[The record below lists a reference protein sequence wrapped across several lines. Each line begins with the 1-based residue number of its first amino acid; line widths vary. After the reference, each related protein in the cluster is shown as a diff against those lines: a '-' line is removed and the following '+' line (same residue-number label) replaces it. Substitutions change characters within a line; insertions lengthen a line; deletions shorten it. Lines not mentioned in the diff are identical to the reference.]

1 MASSK
6 YDGHVR
12 IDTRL
17 DTDAFEQGIDEINKG
32 LKNTDKSISNLSE
45 DIKNMFS
52 ADFGKV
58 KDEITNNTK
67 SLDEQKKNV
76 DGLNNAYK
84 KTRDEAAEIAMEMER
99 LESKSGN
106 NERLSQINA
115 LKSSLKELQEKGFY
129 FGNDEFDEAYIKLK
143 ELEKEVKIYRK
154 DLDST
159 ATNGIFSNK
168 LTEELYEAKNALEAL
183 KNKGLSFGDDEFDEA
198 YIKLKELENEVKIY
212 KKELDNTATNST
224 FSSKLI
230 EDLYEAK
237 NTLESLKNQG
247 LSFGDDDFDAAYS
260 AYFQANNA
268 VREYR
273 KFLEAANSTSE
284 ESTESTSR
292 LAYAL
297 NGAKKA
303 FSTAGQVSKKVLSAM
318 WSMAKRA
325 FRAITGGSKS
335 SKKGID
341 LMNTSLGKAI
351 TRIGRMA
358 KTILVFRLF
367 RTALTNLK
375 NYFGDLIKSNEQFTN
390 SLGRVKGNLRTA
402 FMPVFDAIMP
412 AVNALM
418 SALVKLSGYL
428 AQITTTIFGKS
439 ISASQ
444 KQAKAL
450 DAVSSSAKK
459 ANKALGKYD
468 ELNVISSDKDSSSG
482 SSSGTIEPIYGDIE
496 TSDAIS
502 EYIKRLKEA
511 FKNGDYEGVGAII
524 GESINNALE
533 SIDWNSIQ
541 SKAGK
546 LTTNATRILN
556 GLMQNVD
563 FHLIGSTIGNG
574 LNTAIEVA
582 FSFVST
588 FDWKTAGKSVGDL
601 INGLF
606 DTVDWDKLSKSI
618 TKGIDGI
625 FTTIDTALT
634 TIDFSNI
641 GWSFADIVN
650 SLINVDWG
658 QVATTISD
666 CFSGMLD
673 FIIAA
678 LSEIDWEQLGRD
690 VVDFLCNIDWLTLL
704 EKLGKIL
711 LLALWGI
718 GNTILGALSEI
729 GTKLWTVLK
738 DTFGS
743 IADWFKEKFD
753 KAYENICKVFAGI
766 GDWFKERWN
775 DICTAFSNVGDWFK
789 EKFNKAKDNIHSAF
803 SGIGN
808 WFRDRKNEIT
818 GFFSGIPD
826 WFKTKFTNA
835 FDNIKEVF
843 SISKIKTHFT
853 SIWTTITDVF
863 KKVPEWFEDK
873 FKTAWENVKNV
884 FSKGSKVFSGM
895 TDSIA
900 DQFKRI
906 VNMLIDGINDV
917 VAFPF
922 NKINQ
927 MLNKIR
933 NVSIMKLKPFKNLW
947 SQDPISI
954 PKIPR
959 LATGAVIPPN
969 KEFLAVLGDQ
979 RHGQNIEAPAELIKK
994 MAKEAIDEAG
1004 GSGDCDVTVNVYLEG
1019 DAAGIVKLVK
1029 TEQIKESKR
1038 KPLNPKP
1045 VTL

>member
-32 LKNTDKSISNLSE
+32 LENTEKSINSFGSRLKNLFSLNTIHKFCSMWIELLKTKEVKEAEAEINNLSTE
-45 DIKNMFS
+45 VNKLFS
-52 ADFGKV
+52 EDFGKV
-58 KDEITNNTK
+58 KDEIEANTK
-67 SLDEQKKNV
+67 AIDEQKKNV
-76 DGLNNAYK
+76 DNLNRSYK
-84 KTRDEAAEIAMEMER
+84 KERDIAAEIEAECQK
-99 LESKSGN
+99 LYSKPGN
-106 NERLSQINA
+106 NEKLAQLNE
-115 LKSSLKELQEKGFY
+115 LKDTLKDLQNNGFY
-129 FGNDEFDEAYIKLK
+129 FGDDEFDGAYIKLK
-143 ELEKEVKIYRK
+143 ELEKEIRAYKEN
-154 DLDST
+154 LDNNEPEKT
-159 ATNGIFSNK
+159 FSSE
-168 LTEELYEAKNALEAL
+168 LVERLYEAKEA
-183 KNKGLSFGDDEFDEA
+183 
-198 YIKLKELENEVKIY
+198 
-212 KKELDNTATNST
+212 
-224 FSSKLI
+224 
-230 EDLYEAK
+230 
-237 NTLESLKNQG
+237 LESLKNDG
-247 LSFGDDDFDAAYS
+247 LNFGDADFDTAYIE
-260 AYFQANNA
+260 YVEANNA
-268 VREYR
+268 VRDYR
-273 KFLEAANSTSE
+273 KSLEETIDTE
-284 ESTESTSR
+284 DESTESASR
-292 LAYAL
+292 LSYAL
-297 NGAKKA
+297 KGVQKACVAIGYIAKGVVK
-303 FSTAGQVSKKVLSAM
+303 TALWPLKKVFE
-318 WSMAKRA
+318 KV
-325 FRAITGGSKS
+325 FKTITGGSKS

-341 LMNTSLGKAI
+341 LMNSSLGKAI

-641 GWSFADIVN
+641 GWSFADVVN

-658 QVATTISD
+658 QVATTLSD
-666 CFSGMLD
+666 FVSGMFDLM
-673 FIIAA
+673 IAG

-704 EKLGKIL
+704 EKLGKIIL
-711 LLALWGI
+711 LVLWGI

-835 FDNIKEVF
+835 LDNIKEVF

-853 SIWTTITDVF
+853 SIWTTIKDVF

-873 FKTAWENVKNV
+873 FKTAWENVKKV